1 MPWSSRLALC
11 CLLVIFLLPGRTI
24 AGELKTLYATVRYDN
39 DDLLRH
45 FNQELY
51 LPNRLQLKMRNW
63 PSDTLADEVT
73 NKINLLVDQV
83 QAVMDMHPDRL
94 KFTIVLLASPEA
106 VQEVFL
112 QKYGKEVDHLAYY
125 SLSEK
130 TIYFSVDNASLN
142 VVAHE
147 IGHVVVDHYYKVHT
161 PYNIH
166 ELMAQFAEK
175 NIAAP

>member
-1 MPWSSRLALC
+1 MAFYC
-11 CLLVIFLLPGRTI
+11 ILVLFQLPAMAG
-24 AGELKTLYATVRYDN
+24 AGELKTLFATVTYDN
-39 DDLLRH
+39 DELLRQ
-45 FNQELY
+45 FNQKLY
-51 LPNRLQLKMRNW
+51 LPNRLQIKMRNW
-63 PSDTLADEVT
+63 PSDTVADEVN

-83 QAVMDMHPDRL
+83 QAVMDMHPDRI
-94 KFTIVLLASPEA
+94 KFTIVLLPSPEA
-106 VQEVFL
+106 VQEVYF
-112 QKYGKEVDHLAYY
+112 QKYGKEVNHLAYY

-147 IGHVVVDHYYKVHT
+147 FGHVVVDYYYKVHT

-175 NIAAP
+175 NLSAP

>member
-1 MPWSSRLALC
+1 MSWGSRLALC
-11 CLLVIFLLPGRTI
+11 CLLFIFQLPGRTA
-24 AGELKTLYATVRYDN
+24 AGELKTLYATVSYDN
-39 DDLLRH
+39 DELLRH

-51 LPNRLQLKMRNW
+51 LPSRLQFKMRNW
-63 PSDTLADEVT
+63 PSETLADEVT

-94 KFTIVLLASPEA
+94 KFTIILLPSAEA
-106 VQEVFL
+106 VQEVFF
-112 QKYGKEVDHLAYY
+112 QKYGKQADHIAYY

-130 TIYFSVDNASLN
+130 TIYFSVDTASLN
-142 VVAHE
+142 VVSHE

-175 NIAAP
+175 NLSAP